1 MESSKDNK
9 RNIIIMCAILFVILL
24 IVVFLVIGGNKTYTV
39 TFNDGYSTNEVEVK
53 NNHTVEKP
61 SNPEKEG
68 YKFIGWYKDGIKFDF
83 STKIDKNVTLKAM
96 FEKDSK
102 KDDKK
107 EITTTTVTTTTEEVT
122 TTSKN
127 KTEKNNNNNVTTKTN
142 APAQTTKYVAPKTT
156 TTTRYVAPTT
166 KTTTTTTKATTKTTT
181 TTKKVI
187 QYGYYWVDDKNSSI
201 GQSVLYIINKDTNA
215 RVSGTATITY
225 VSGASETISIPASG
239 RTFVKSTVS
248 SVSNVRGN

>member
-96 FEKDSK
+96 FEKADK
-102 KDDKK
+102 KEDKK
-107 EITTTTVTTTTEEVT
+107 EITTTTVTPTTEEVT

-127 KTEKNNNNNVTTKTN
+127 KVAKNNNNNVTTKKN

-156 TTTRYVAPTT
+156 TTTRYVEP
-166 KTTTTTTKATTKTTT
+166 T
-181 TTKKVI
+181 TTKKVVTYSYKI
-187 QYGYYWVDDKNSSI
+187 VDVQSSI
-201 GQSVLYIINKDTNA
+201 AGQVRLYVVNNDTGSYVDGCVRATYKNGGINDKLSV
-215 RVSGTATITY
+215 
-225 VSGASETISIPASG
+225 PASG
-239 RTFVKSTVS
+239 LQYSKGTIIAI
-248 SVSNVRGN
+248 SNPRGN

>member
-53 NNHTVEKP
+53 NNQTVEKP
-61 SNPEKEG
+61 NNPEKEG

-96 FEKDSK
+96 FEKDGK
-102 KDDKK
+102 KDEKK
-107 EITTTTVTTTTEEVT
+107 EITTTTVTPTTKEVT

-156 TTTRYVAPTT
+156 TTTRYVEPTT
-166 KTTTTTTKATTKTTT
+166 KTTTTRTT

-225 VSGASETISIPASG
+225 VSGASETISIPISG
-239 RTFVKSTVS
+239 QTFVKSTVS

>member
-61 SNPEKEG
+61 SDPEKEG

-96 FEKDSK
+96 FEKDGK

-127 KTEKNNNNNVTTKTN
+127 KTEKNNNNNVTTKKN

-156 TTTRYVAPTT
+156 TTTRYVEP
-166 KTTTTTTKATTKTTT
+166 TTKTTT
-181 TTKKVI
+181 TTKKVVTYSYKI
-187 QYGYYWVDDKNSSI
+187 VDVQGSIAGQARLYVVNNDTGSYVDGYVRATYENGGINDKL
-201 GQSVLYIINKDTNA
+201 SV
-215 RVSGTATITY
+215 
-225 VSGASETISIPASG
+225 PASG
-239 RTFVKSTVS
+239 LQYSKGTIIA
-248 SVSNVRGN
+248 VSNPRGK